1 LISVYCSGRFAFTF
15 CTTAFAV
22 SHNPHGLRVKKVMR
36 QSRRRD
42 VARNMTEI
50 ALTRAMDGRVAV
62 VWVEMIRFPN
72 LRWVRKRKAAYR

>member
-50 ALTRAMDGRVAV
+50 ALTRAMDGGVAV
-62 VWVEMIRFPN
+62 VWVEMIRFPH

>member
-50 ALTRAMDGRVAV
+50 ALTRAMDGGVAV
-62 VWVEMIRFPN
+62 VWISRDDMVWWHSRIFRAS
-72 LRWVRKRKAAYR
+72 R